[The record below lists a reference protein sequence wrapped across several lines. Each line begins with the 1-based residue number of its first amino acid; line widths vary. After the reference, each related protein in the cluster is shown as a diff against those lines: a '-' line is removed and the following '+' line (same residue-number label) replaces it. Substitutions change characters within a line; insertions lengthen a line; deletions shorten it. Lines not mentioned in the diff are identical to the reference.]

1 MLTCTLPM
9 ELGLIATPALF
20 LRLPFMKPI
29 SLAGITG
36 EGKTFL
42 FVLRFVCSVFLFS
55 NLCCKV
61 KTK

>member
-20 LRLPFMKPI
+20 LKLPFMKPI

-42 FVLRFVCSVFLFS
+42 FVMRFVCSVFPFS
-55 NLCCKV
+55 ILCCEVEKY
-61 KTK
+61 